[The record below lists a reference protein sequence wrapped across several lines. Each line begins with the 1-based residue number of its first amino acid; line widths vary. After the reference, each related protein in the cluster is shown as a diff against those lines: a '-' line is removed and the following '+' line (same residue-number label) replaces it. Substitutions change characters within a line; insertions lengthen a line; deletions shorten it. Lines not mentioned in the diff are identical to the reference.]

1 MNFTDPQVSQ
11 LIELAI
17 AEDIGDG
24 DHSSLG
30 AIVSNEK
37 GKARLLVK
45 DAGVLCGIH
54 LAKHIFHR
62 LDSTLV
68 FEPYFSY
75 LPIFILVY
83 NAIIAPNV
91 IVVKSFM
98 EY

>member
-45 DAGVLCGIH
+45 DA
-54 LAKHIFHR
+54 
-62 LDSTLV
+62 
-68 FEPYFSY
+68 
-75 LPIFILVY
+75 
-83 NAIIAPNV
+83 
-91 IVVKSFM
+91 
-98 EY
+98 